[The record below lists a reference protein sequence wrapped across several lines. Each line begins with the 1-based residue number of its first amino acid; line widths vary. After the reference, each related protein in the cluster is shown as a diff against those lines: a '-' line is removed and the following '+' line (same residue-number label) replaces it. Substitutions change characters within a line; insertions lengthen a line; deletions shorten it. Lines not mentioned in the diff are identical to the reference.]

1 MLPTRK
7 LFLLA
12 ALLALAT
19 CIVGRAAD
27 PPKEPTEKQKAAAK
41 KIGKGHSFQKHV
53 VDGGEFDSLLKET
66 KRSDRQDEFIALI
79 AKVIAN
85 PTHSKKLE
93 RRREAFYDQRNN
105 IIVIVDP
112 NSRDN
117 GTCFRPS
124 GKKRYF
130 DNLK

>member
-1 MLPTRK
+1 MLQPRK
-7 LFLLA
+7 LSLLA
-12 ALLALAT
+12 ALVALAFSIQT
-19 CIVGRAAD
+19 LPAD
-27 PPKEPTEKQKAAAK
+27 TPKEPTTKQLAVAK

-66 KRSDRQDEFIALI
+66 KKSDRQDEFIALI
-79 AKVIAN
+79 GKVMAN